1 MAIIILQ
8 NITISFENWPKK
20 VEKNSE
26 YPDQKFP
33 MTVKLAKVAKFRKIG
48 SHCEKESLHRTSTS
62 ASLLRFVD
70 VNFVKTLI

>member
-33 MTVKLAKVAKFRKIG
+33 MTVKSAKVAKFRKSG
-48 SHCEKESLHRTSTS
+48 HT
-62 ASLLRFVD
+62 
-70 VNFVKTLI
+70 VKKNHYIALAHQHLFCDL